1 MSFKG
6 QCIDMSIPIVGGNWN
21 NSSNA
26 GLSALNLNNVAAN
39 SNNNAGLRDCGVL
52 SDTSIDDDTDFIGI
66 HCPALSEINRGNLL
80 SKRIEKQKT
89 SKRIGMLYKKISSI
103 DALYAAYLDARMGK
117 RNKKATFVFEK
128 NLGAELEKL
137 SYELKT
143 KTYAPRPYKKFYVFE
158 PKKREINAP
167 HFRDLVVQHAIY
179 REIYDLFNNTFI
191 DQSFACRKGK
201 GTHSASAYTQQELKK
216 YDSELYCLK
225 LDVRKFFYRIDRD
238 ILKRLFEKKI
248 KDKTFIDLMCEF
260 AKMDTPIGIPI
271 GNLLSQLYALI
282 YLNKVD
288 HFIKRD
294 LHVKSYV
301 RYVDDMVLIGL
312 LFEQAKHY
320 KVVIESFLKDELHLE
335 LSKWTISKIKK
346 GVNFVGYRTWKTK
359 KFVRKH
365 SMIKFKKACKK
376 ENINAIASLLGHAK
390 GTNTMPYFTRII
402 DQFKLKNQIPT
413 RSQKCLSILN
423 IPPLKTV

>member
-1 MSFKG
+1 MSSKG
-6 QCIDMSIPIVGGNWN
+6 QCIDMFLPIVGGNWN

-26 GLSALNLNNVAAN
+26 GLSALNLNNVASN
-39 SNNNAGLRDCGVL
+39 SNNNVGLRDCGVL

-66 HCPALSEINRGNLL
+66 HCPALSEISGGNLL

-89 SKRIGMLYKKISSI
+89 SKRIGMLYEKISSV

-117 RNKKATFVFEK
+117 RNKKATFLFEK
-128 NLGAELEKL
+128 NLGAELNKL

-143 KTYAPRPYKKFYVFE
+143 KIYAPKPYKKFYVFE

-179 REIYDLFNNTFI
+179 REIYDVFNNSFI

-201 GTHSASAYTQQELKK
+201 GTHSASAYTQKELKK
-216 YDSELYCLK
+216 YEGELYCLK
-225 LDVRKFFYRIDRD
+225 LDVRKFFYRIDRE
-238 ILKRLFEKKI
+238 ILKKLFEKKI
-248 KDKTFIDLMCEF
+248 KDRSFINLMCEF
-260 AKMDTPIGIPI
+260 AKMETPIGIPI

-282 YLNKVD
+282 YLNSVD
-288 HFIKRD
+288 HFIKRV

-312 LFEQAKHY
+312 TFQQAKHY
-320 KVVIESFLKDELHLE
+320 KVLIENFLKNELNLE
-335 LSKWTISKIKK
+335 LSKWTLSKIKN
-346 GVNFVGYRTWKTK
+346 GVNFVGYRTWKRK

-365 SMIKFKKACKK
+365 SMIKFKRACKQN
-376 ENINAIASLLGHAK
+376 NINAIASLLGHAK